1 MSLFKQLAYLNM
13 EKESLIKELYNL
25 NSACDSLQLENSDL
39 VDQLGCKIAPQY
51 DMPHKSRVK
60 LDKILSFQKPY
71 GDMWTW
77 F

>member
-1 MSLFKQLAYLNM
+1 MNMSLFKQLAYLNM

-25 NSACDSLQLENSDL
+25 NSACDSLKLENSDL

-51 DMPHKSRVK
+51 DMPLKSRVK

-71 GDMWTW
+71 GDMWT
-77 F
+77 